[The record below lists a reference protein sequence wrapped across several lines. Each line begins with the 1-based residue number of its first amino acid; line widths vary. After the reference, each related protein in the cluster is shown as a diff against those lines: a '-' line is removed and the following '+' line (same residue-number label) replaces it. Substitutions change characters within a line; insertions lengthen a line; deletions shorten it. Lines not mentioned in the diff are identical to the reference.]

1 MVSVLSKQILE
12 YLYNLEFC
20 SIFVPT
26 GDKIYDSLINKKFPL
41 IPKPK
46 GNSPKK
52 KEDEEKKT
60 IYSVY
65 LGAIYYQ
72 PILNRLIE
80 KFHIDYQPSFYEKSS
95 SILCGFKL
103 DEDGSYIP
111 STFSIP
117 NFLYVLTDLSQRDS
131 LENIVFLEEE
141 VKKLQKRIE
150 DDLQLS
156 KLKGRL
162 TPDILDEKYSVLHDS
177 LSIFSNDIHYEV
189 KIFKEEIHKE
199 AEEISPA
206 IFGSF
211 YLEDLTMLKNEE
223 NAKIDQFLSL
233 KRKKEIEI
241 SKDTEEL
248 LKALDPKL
256 SSLGKWPC
264 NYQPSLMQQVAIH
277 LSLHQEDIFSVNGP
291 PGTGKTTFV
300 KEVISDLIIQRAE
313 KMTHFH
319 EPNDAFKKVDISF
332 PVDSYG
338 TCFYQLDDSLKGY
351 EILVASNNNTAVE
364 NITLELPS
372 AKDVKS
378 DRTRTPLFD
387 IDKEEEIYFTLLA
400 DAVNTAKKNW
410 GLISVRLGKKENIR
424 KFLTPLW
431 FDKEKNVTFST
442 YFNQHPQSFDL
453 EKKEFK
459 KKYQEVMDYRNHLE
473 QVYQD
478 LLNSLHLEKEL
489 FRKEENYQ
497 LELEKEHE
505 LEKEL
510 TTLQEK
516 IEQQNELIIKYSTLL
531 ADQRKATPFIIRIF
545 PFFFSKHPFIKQ
557 KKEWKERIQKE
568 QTLLFDYKAQAIEQ
582 EILVNNQK
590 AITLHLHQEIEQD
603 KNVLAEVRQK
613 LKDYQEK
620 DKITLLDKQ
629 DLQHLN
635 TKKVQKKAYFTSPT
649 YDTLREELF
658 FRALQL
664 EKSFILNSTF
674 FKTNLGLLVNM
685 LNNASY
691 GEIKRKY
698 YQELIHN
705 LFLLT
710 PVVSTT
716 LASVQRFL
724 KDIPKEKF
732 GYLILDEAGQ
742 ATPASVLGALYRSK
756 KAIILG
762 DPFQIEPVVNT
773 PKEFYY
779 LLDSKNQLPNLYH
792 LDTLSAQVVAD
803 LQNSYG
809 EKRTEDNWIGCPL
822 LVHRRCIN
830 PMFEIANK
838 IAYEEKMFLD
848 TPETTRDD
856 FMISN
861 STWLDIKGE
870 EISKE
875 NHYVTNQGEK
885 VIELLHQELTLKQE
899 LPSLYII
906 SPFKSVAEEM
916 RKRLKEYFTKEGGW
930 NKKDVQEWIE
940 SHCGTIHT
948 FQGKEAEEV
957 ILLLGCTKQSD
968 GAIKWA
974 SSKPNILNV
983 AATRAKWRLLI
994 IGDASIWKDAPYFSV
1009 SYQILNRTKQKEQE

>member
-1 MVSVLSKQILE
+1 MVRRLSKQILE

-26 GDKIYDSLINKKFPL
+26 GDKLYDSLVNKKFPL

-46 GNSPKK
+46 GNSTKK

-80 KFHIDYQPSFYEKSS
+80 KFNIDYQPSFYEKSS

-150 DDLQLS
+150 DDLQLT
-156 KLKGRL
+156 KLKGIL
-162 TPDILDEKYSVLHDS
+162 TPDILEEKYSVLHDN
-177 LSIFSNDIHYEV
+177 LSIFSSDIRYEV
-189 KIFKEEIHKE
+189 KIFKEEIHRE

-233 KRKKEIEI
+233 KREKEIEI

-319 EPNDAFKKVDISF
+319 EPNEAFTKVEIPF

-338 TCFYQLDDSLKGY
+338 TCLYQLDDSLKGY

-364 NITLELPS
+364 NITLELPN

-378 DRTRTPLFD
+378 DRTRTALFD

-400 DAVNTAKKNW
+400 DAINTAKKNW

-442 YFNQHPQSFDL
+442 YFNQHSQSFDL
-453 EKKEFK
+453 AKKEFK
-459 KKYQEVMDYRNHLE
+459 KKYQEVVDYRIYLE
-473 QVYQD
+473 RAYQD

-489 FRKEENYQ
+489 LEKKANYQ
-497 LELEKEHE
+497 LELEKEAE
-505 LEKEL
+505 LEKVL

-516 IEQQNELIIKYSTLL
+516 IEQQNELIFKYSTLL
-531 ADQRKATPFIIRIF
+531 SDQIKATPFIIRIF
-545 PFFFSKHPFIKQ
+545 PFFFSNHPFIKQ
-557 KKEWKERIQKE
+557 KKEWRKKIQKE
-568 QTLLFDYKAQAIEQ
+568 QTLLFEYKAQVIDQ
-582 EILVNNQK
+582 EILVDKQK
-590 AITLHLHQEIEQD
+590 EITSQLHQEIEED
-603 KNVLAEVRQK
+603 KKVLATLRKK
-613 LKDYQEK
+613 LNDYQEK
-620 DKITLLDKQ
+620 DNITLLDK
-629 DLQHLN
+629 DALQHLN

-658 FRALQL
+658 FSALQL

-674 FKTNLGLLVNM
+674 FKSNLGLLVNM

-691 GEIKRKY
+691 EEIKRKY

-716 LASVQRFL
+716 LASVERFL

-756 KAIILG
+756 NAIILG

-773 PKEFYY
+773 PIEFYY

-792 LDTLSAQVVAD
+792 LATLSAQVVAD

-809 EKRTEDNWIGCPL
+809 EKRSEDNWIGCPL

-848 TPETTRDD
+848 TPNISRDD
-856 FMISN
+856 FMIKE
-861 STWLDIKGE
+861 STWLDIKGD
-870 EISKE
+870 EISKD

-916 RKRLKEYFTKEGGW
+916 RKRLKEYFAKAGGW
-930 NKKDVQEWIE
+930 NKKDVHEWIE

-957 ILLLGCTKQSD
+957 ILLLGCTKQSE

-1009 SYQILNRTKQKEQE
+1009 SYQILNKQKKEQE